1 MACST
6 SPALHGPTADHCVMM
21 CLGSSDSSSAS
32 APPPPPPP
40 QQRGSELEL
49 ELPPGFRFHPTDEEL
64 LVHYLR
70 KKAAKVPLPV
80 TIIAEV
86 DLYKFDPWE
95 LPEKATFGEREWY
108 FFSPRDRKY
117 PNGARPNRAATSG
130 YWKATGTDK
139 PILASGSRRE
149 TVGVRKALVFY
160 RGKPPKGIKTN
171 WIMHE
176 YRLTDGSTYSSTTT
190 TRRRLVAGGTRAASS
205 LRLDDWVLCRIYEK
219 SNKAASSQDT
229 QTRSIECQDFAEDA
243 VVPYPPYAATDGM
256 AGGSDYGSQLHHHGS
271 HEDSFLDGLLT
282 ADYAGGISLGTTSL
296 SHLAAPASSSR
307 AATKQLLPPS
317 SPTLFNWLNE
327 STVRILPPADMAGVA
342 DNPANTMMSAFI
354 LGTSLPPEAS
364 AAAASAFQ
372 HPRTNIWRQLE
383 SPEE

>member
-1 MACST
+1 MACTT
-6 SPALHGPTADHCVMM
+6 SPALLDRHGSTADHCVMR

-32 APPPPPPP
+32 APPPPQ
-40 QQRGSELEL
+40 QQRVSEL

-64 LVHYLR
+64 LVHYLS

-190 TRRRLVAGGTRAASS
+190 TRRRPVTGGSRAASS

-219 SNKAASSQDT
+219 TNKAASSQDT

-243 VVPYPPYAATDGM
+243 VVPYPPYAATEGM
-256 AGGSDYGSQLHHHGS
+256 AGGSNYGSQLHHHGS
-271 HEDSFLDGLLT
+271 HEEGFLDGLLT
-282 ADYAGGISLGTTSL
+282 AEYAGISAGATSL
-296 SHLAAPASSSR
+296 SHLAAPARSSP
-307 AATKQLLPPS
+307 AGTKQLLPPS

-327 STVRILPPADMAGVA
+327 STVRILPPADLAGVA
-342 DNPANTMMSAFI
+342 DNSANTMSAFI
-354 LGTSLPPEAS
+354 LGTPLPPEAS
-364 AAAASAFQ
+364 GAAASAFQ
-372 HPRTNIWRQLE
+372 HPVQISGVNWN
-383 SPEE
+383 P